1 MTDRQD
7 LVWLDRASAAIERV
21 QTVGEAKGIIDRAA
35 ALKVFAARQD
45 WSKREKIR
53 LGEIEVRATYKL
65 GLLLADDPRT
75 GRGGDRRSSA
85 AKELDSL
92 ADDLGV
98 SRERAKKVSHIA
110 QQIASIPQAE
120 LDAEIKATVEAGKEP
135 TNAGMHRAARRRS
148 VQADLED
155 ISKQEAKAIA
165 GVYDVIVIDPPW
177 AMKKIDR
184 DVRPNQTQFD
194 YPTMSEADLAELEI
208 PCADDC
214 HVWLWTT
221 HKFLPVAFRMLAAWG
236 LKYVCTFVWHK
247 PGGFQ
252 PVGLPQYNSEFALY
266 ARRGAPQFTM
276 TNAFPV
282 CFQAPRGKHSEKPAE
297 FYDVVRRVT
306 AGRRID
312 MFNRRTIEGFDGW
325 GNQA

>member
-7 LVWLDRASAAIERV
+7 LVWLDQASAAIERV

-45 WSKREKIR
+45 WSRREKIR
-53 LGEIEVRATYKL
+53 LGEIEVRATRRL
-65 GLLLADDPRT
+65 GELLAESPKASGKRT
-75 GRGGDRRSSA
+75 DLVPERNQVVA
-85 AKELDSL
+85 PTLT
-92 ADDLGV
+92 DLGIT
-98 SRERAKKVSHIA
+98 KKQSHIA
-110 QQIASIPQAE
+110 QQIASIPAAE
-120 LDAEIKATVEAGKEP
+120 FEAEVAAAVAGEKVP

-155 ISKQEAKAIA
+155 ISKQEAKAVA

-177 AMKKIDR
+177 PMQKIDR

-252 PVGLPQYNSEFALY
+252 PVGLPQYNCEFALY
-266 ARRGAPQFTM
+266 ARRGAPKFTE
-276 TNAFPV
+276 TKAFPV
-282 CFQAPRGKHSEKPAE
+282 CFDAPRGQHSAKPEE
-297 FYDVVRRVT
+297 FYELLRRVT
-306 AGRRID
+306 AGRRLD
-312 MFNRRTIEGFDGW
+312 MFSRRTIEGFDGW

>member
-45 WSKREKIR
+45 WSRREKIR
-53 LGEIEVRATYKL
+53 LGEIEVRATRRL
-65 GLLLADDPRT
+65 GELLDPPK
-75 GRGGDRRSSA
+75 GRPEKGSPGEPLLS
-85 AKELDSL
+85 
-92 ADDLGV
+92 DLGIT
-98 SRERAKKVSHIA
+98 KKQSHIA
-110 QQIASIPQAE
+110 QQIASIPAAE
-120 LDAEIKATVEAGKEP
+120 FEAEVAAAVAGEKVP

-194 YPTMSEADLAELEI
+194 YPTMSEADLAEL
-208 PCADDC
+208 
-214 HVWLWTT
+214 VQ
-221 HKFLPVAFRMLAAWG
+221 
-236 LKYVCTFVWHK
+236 KY
-247 PGGFQ
+247 
-252 PVGLPQYNSEFALY
+252 
-266 ARRGAPQFTM
+266 
-276 TNAFPV
+276 
-282 CFQAPRGKHSEKPAE
+282 
-297 FYDVVRRVT
+297 
-306 AGRRID
+306 
-312 MFNRRTIEGFDGW
+312 IESGIE
-325 GNQA
+325 